1 MSKLPPNVRPVKDR
15 HGKVRYRF
23 RRNGWASAYLP
34 GKPGTAAF
42 HHAYAEILERGP
54 VVKDPVQSPRK
65 VTPKSLDDLYR
76 RMKMTTRWAKK
87 SARTHYVQ
95 TGILDRFLDRVNA
108 KGIRYGD
115 CPATSVSVA
124 WLDAI
129 LAQMSG
135 TPAAANDLRKVLT
148 GLMDHACRL
157 GWRVDN
163 PVKLTDR
170 YRAGPGIH
178 DWTDAEIEQYR
189 SHHKLGSMARL
200 TMELALNTAA
210 RRCNVNKIERDHIKG
225 GYITVAHVKDN
236 NVATVPMLA
245 TTRAALDALP
255 AAPIKYLV
263 TTAFGKPFTDAG
275 LGNRMR
281 KWCNEA
287 GLPHCSIHG
296 LRKAISRKMAEAGA
310 TDAQGQAVTGHKKND
325 TFVYYRA
332 GANRKALATEALS
345 NLSEKIDVQP
355 LGNGDISD
363 A

>member
-1 MSKLPPNVRPVKDR
+1 MFKLPENVRPVKDR
-15 HGKVRYRF
+15 HGKTRYRF
-23 RRNGWASAYLP
+23 RRKGWASAYLP

-42 HHAYAEILERGP
+42 HRAYAELLERGP
-54 VVKDPVQSPRK
+54 LKIEPVQSPRK
-65 VTPKSLDDLYR
+65 VAHKSLDDLYR
-76 RMKMTTRWAKK
+76 RMKQGALWAQK
-87 SARTHYVQ
+87 SPRTHYVQ

-115 CPATSVSVA
+115 CPVASVSVA

-129 LAQMSG
+129 LGQMSA

-157 GWRVDN
+157 GWRTDN
-163 PVKLTDR
+163 PVKLTHR
-170 YRAGPGIH
+170 YRDGAGIH
-178 DWTDAEIEQYR
+178 DWTNAEIEQYR
-189 SHHKLGSMARL
+189 AHHALGTMARL

-255 AAPIKYLV
+255 AAPIRYLV

-287 GLPHCSIHG
+287 GLPNCSIHG
-296 LRKAISRKMAEAGA
+296 LRKAISRKLAEAGA
-310 TDAQGQAVTGHKKND
+310 TDAQGQAVTGHKKD
-325 TFVYYRA
+325 STFAYYRA
-332 GANRKALATEALS
+332 GANRKALATEAMS
-345 NLSEKIDVQP
+345 NLISHDDVQP
-355 LGNGDISD
+355 
-363 A
+363 